1 MKSELNDA
9 ERSKGNSVHFKCFM
23 SINNRSFDHL
33 KEFGVSTKISVN
45 QEREMPFPLSSA
57 GKPIYRQF
65 DKNTFMNDICNCLD
79 LCCSYIQALNSV
91 CDAGSSLARNL
102 FNAVREVPTFHNVS
116 LQFLSV
122 WEEVSKATA
131 GASAAVKTETLM
143 MLQEILNSLEIGKNE
158 TDMEEKMAE
167 SFQVIGTCLCSFIE
181 LQAQFSLSTWKSF
194 SKLSKHFTSDSVRH
208 SLQWKSLERT
218 PSKIVVNT
226 DLNATIK
233 KHFSQLFSKVG
244 ISKINEPS
252 ENNLSHFCSPSHRNT
267 GNISIYSPF
276 GNQGMTEG
284 AVENSVWPSSN
295 AVWSSCNS
303 SNITFPEETQTNEQ
317 VSQSASCRS
326 SDLDE
331 VINLLSCVPVQ
342 QAGNMQNDQ
351 NQNYFNHHSTNQQMY
366 HILPKASLH
375 LSKGLNNHRSWAKE
389 SRDISIGYDSW
400 LWRIDNMNCSGLPS
414 NSDAL
419 KLSQRSNDI
428 PFQWDNQ
435 ELQKWNT
442 SLCETGSSSDDG
454 SSVHGLDSE
463 CYASGPFG
471 KPMNSFANRKHNSGE
486 SMPGGLENISESKE
500 EYLWAVQSKISTWP
514 LKQSNFRNSD
524 GECPEKPE
532 YLEYP
537 THFIS
542 S

>member
-1 MKSELNDA
+1 MANL
-9 ERSKGNSVHFKCFM
+9 RRHFNF
-23 SINNRSFDHL
+23 
-33 KEFGVSTKISVN
+33 STKISVN

-57 GKPIYRQF
+57 GKPVYRHF
-65 DKNTFMNDICNCLD
+65 DKNSFMNDICNCLD
-79 LCCSYIQALNSV
+79 LCCAYIQALNSV
-91 CDAGSSLARNL
+91 CDAGSSLARSL
-102 FNAVREVPTFHNVS
+102 FNAVREVPAFHNVS

-143 MLQEILNSLEIGKNE
+143 MLQEILNSLEMGKNE
-158 TDMEEKMAE
+158 TDTNEKVAE

-252 ENNLSHFCSPSHRNT
+252 ENSLSQFCSPSHQNT
-267 GNISIYSPF
+267 GNISVYSPF
-276 GNQGMTEG
+276 GNQSVTEG
-284 AVENSVWPSSN
+284 AVENSVWPSPS

-303 SNITFPEETQTNEQ
+303 SNISFPEETQTNDQ
-317 VSQSASCRS
+317 VSQSACRS

-342 QAGNMQNDQ
+342 QSGNTQNDQ
-351 NQNYFNHHSTNQQMY
+351 NQNYFQPHSKNPQMY
-366 HILPKASLH
+366 HILPKTSLH
-375 LSKGLNNHRSWAKE
+375 VSRGLNSHQSWTKE
-389 SRDISIGYDSW
+389 SRDMAVGFDSW

-414 NSDAL
+414 NSDSL
-419 KLSQRSNDI
+419 KLSSQRTNDV

-442 SLCETGSSSDDG
+442 SMCETGSSSDDG
-454 SSVHGLDSE
+454 SSVHGPDSE
-463 CYASGPFG
+463 FYPSGPLG
-471 KPMNSFANRKHNSGE
+471 KHIMTSFTNRKHSSGE
-486 SMPGGLENISESKE
+486 SMPGGLENISESRE
-500 EYLWAVQSKISTWP
+500 ECLWAVQSKISTWP
-514 LKQSNFRNSD
+514 LKQSTFRNSD
-524 GECPEKPE
+524 GDCPDKSE
-532 YLEYP
+532 YLEYS
-537 THFIS
+537 THFIPS
-542 S
+542 